1 MNDRV
6 VLVTGCSS
14 GIGRALAQEF
24 IRRGARVWVSAR
36 RIETILDFEG
46 RAAGIVRLD
55 VSDETGMADAVTRIE
70 RESGRLN
77 VLVNNAGFGLMGPIL
92 DLAADD
98 LRAQWETNITGPV
111 RLTQFAARGM
121 IARRSGMIVN
131 IGSVSGILVS
141 PFSGAYCAS
150 KAALH
155 AVTDALRM
163 ELAPFGVRVVCVQP
177 GGVES
182 EFGRHASARVGARPA
197 SVSLYEPIR
206 SFIDARANASQ
217 DRAMSAAEFAE
228 RLCDRL
234 AKDPPPPVIR
244 IGRNAGNYA
253 AMGRFAPKRLL
264 DRILAK
270 KFGLSSLE

>member
-1 MNDRV
+1 MRDRV
-6 VLVTGCSS
+6 ALMTGCSS
-14 GIGRALAQEF
+14 GIGRVLGEEL

-36 RIETILDFEG
+36 RIETIREFEG
-46 RAAGIVRLD
+46 RAAGVLRLD
-55 VSDETGMADAVTRIE
+55 VSDERSMADALTRVE
-70 RESGRLN
+70 RESGRLD
-77 VLVNNAGFGLMGPIL
+77 VLVNNAGFGLMGPML
-92 DLAADD
+92 DLGADE
-98 LRAQWETNITGPV
+98 LRAQWETNVTGPV
-111 RLTQFAARGM
+111 RLAQLAARGM

-182 EFGRHASARVGARPA
+182 DFGRHARKRIAEADAGA
-197 SVSLYEPIR
+197 SVYEPIR
-206 SFIDARANASQ
+206 EHIDARANASQ
-217 DRAMSAAEFAE
+217 DRAMPATEFAA

-234 AKDPPPPVIR
+234 AKDSPAPVIR
-244 IGRNAGNYA
+244 IGRNAGTYA
-253 AMGRFAPKRLL
+253 MMGRFAPTRLL

-270 KFGLSSLE
+270 KFGLTKLK